1 MSTSSP
7 AESADRPG
15 DDPNEA
21 ATAKANKKVRSK
33 RSPLRDIVETLLLAL
48 LIFVGVRSVVL
59 NYRVDGSSMEPS
71 LHNGEMLLVN
81 RQVYTHFSEGSFLS
95 SIPFIGLDNG
105 DDWYLF
111 HPPQRGDIVIFEP
124 PMMHSE
130 PYIKRIIGLPGEHV
144 SVHDGGVYIDGKRL
158 DEPYLNSLTLSQGVM
173 TGEPYTVEPG
183 HVFVLGDNRNNSSD
197 SRRFG
202 SVPISSII
210 GKAWVSYWP
219 PAEVAV
225 VPHPTYAKN

>member
-1 MSTSSP
+1 MSTSSS

-15 DDPNEA
+15 DEPNDLA
-21 ATAKANKKVRSK
+21 GTTTKKARAR
-33 RSPLRDIVETLLLAL
+33 RSPLWDIVETLVLAL
-48 LIFVGVRSVVL
+48 LIFVAVRSVVL
-59 NYRVDGSSMEPS
+59 NFRVDGSSMEPS

-81 RQVYTHFSEGSFLS
+81 RQVYTHFDANSLLS
-95 SIPFIGLDNG
+95 TIPGIGQQVGN
-105 DDWYLF
+105 DWYLF

-124 PMMHSE
+124 PQPHSE
-130 PYIKRIIGLPGEHV
+130 PYIKRIIGLPGESV

-158 DEPYLNSLTLSQGVM
+158 DEPYLNSLTLSQGIT
-173 TGEPYTVEPG
+173 TGQPYVVEPD

-202 SVPISSII
+202 SVPISNII

-219 PAEVAV
+219 PGDMAV
-225 VPHPTYAKN
+225 VPHETYAKN